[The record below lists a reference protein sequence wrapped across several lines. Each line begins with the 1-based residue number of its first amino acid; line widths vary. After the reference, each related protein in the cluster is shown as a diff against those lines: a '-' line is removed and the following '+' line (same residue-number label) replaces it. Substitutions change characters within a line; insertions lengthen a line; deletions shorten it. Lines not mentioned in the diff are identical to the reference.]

1 MSSSPRRRSPTVSTE
16 AGATKAAAPKA
27 PFTQLQL
34 DFIREYLVDLNATEA
49 ARRAGY
55 SAASAERIGYALLHA
70 HPAVAAQIEAAKARR
85 AEKKRITADRVM
97 EELGRMAFSNI
108 RDYIEWGPKGMKLR
122 DGKLLD
128 DDQSAAVA
136 DIVPNGKGNGKL
148 TRLKLYDKLAA
159 LNALARHLGMI
170 GGKTALGPP
179 DDSEERRAANAEL
192 RERLMRIVR
201 AGEKK
206 E

>member
-1 MSSSPRRRSPTVSTE
+1 MSSPPQRRSPTASTR
-16 AGATKAAAPKA
+16 AGFAKGGRAKAA
-27 PFTQLQL
+27 FTEQQLA
-34 DFIREYLVDLNATEA
+34 FIREYLVDLNATEA

-55 SAASAERIGYALLHA
+55 SEVSAARIAYALVHA
-70 HPAVAAQIEAAKARR
+70 HPAVGAAIEAAKARR
-85 AEKKRITADRVM
+85 AEKRRVTADRVI

-108 RDYIEWGPKGMKLR
+108 RDYVSWGPNGMKLR
-122 DGKLLD
+122 DGVSLE
-128 DDQSAAVA
+128 DDQTAAVA
-136 DIVPNGKGNGKL
+136 DMVPNRNGKL

-179 DDSEERRAANAEL
+179 DDTEERRAANAEL